1 MKVFNCQTCCEAGT
15 ESHGSQCF
23 EIARLHT
30 STFYHS
36 STHVSL
42 EFPQGDEDVVC
53 KKINR
58 QARLTIACISL
69 MTMGAPDALADTED
83 NLGTQILQTFNAV
96 SGSIKSMFE
105 METKVSFRTLNN
117 SAYSVETEQP
127 YCCQA
132 KKSVTVVDFLR
143 FGHDKANIVMG
154 LNLVDSNLL
163 ISKGDQWHMSLGV
176 KEVKTKLYGS
186 DDMGVML
193 RFQASLH

>member
-1 MKVFNCQTCCEAGT
+1 MLFV
-15 ESHGSQCF
+15 
-23 EIARLHT
+23 
-30 STFYHS
+30 
-36 STHVSL
+36 
-42 EFPQGDEDVVC
+42 